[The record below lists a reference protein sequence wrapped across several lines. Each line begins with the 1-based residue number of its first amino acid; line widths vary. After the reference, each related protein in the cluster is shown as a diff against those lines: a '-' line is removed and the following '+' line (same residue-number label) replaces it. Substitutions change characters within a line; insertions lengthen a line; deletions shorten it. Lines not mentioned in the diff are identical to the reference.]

1 MMTVACCCRWRYPMR
16 HRQCKQI
23 LMRDNLKGV
32 WAKFLLLK
40 LEQSME
46 QQMPM
51 HKVQNSAQVSSC
63 QIKFVQKI
71 I

>member
-1 MMTVACCCRWRYPMR
+1 
-16 HRQCKQI
+16 
-23 LMRDNLKGV
+23 MRDNLKGV